1 MFGFKS
7 DDLFNFAII
16 HQLILIANV
25 KFVECMVHVPPG
37 PDHNKCVSCGQGIMC
52 PCVNT

>member
-7 DDLFNFAII
+7 DDLFNFALIYK
-16 HQLILIANV
+16 LILIPDV
-25 KFVECMVHVPPG
+25 KFVQCMVHVPLG
-37 PDHNKCVSCGQGIMC
+37 PDHNKCVACGQGIMC